1 MQSDSLNGTIESHKD
16 VEEKIHLKFKQLL
29 SATDSAVRTKDREIK
44 KNVVEINELNT
55 RIEELNKR
63 HLEME
68 AKIISQHQQMDDFI
82 QLRATLDENDL
93 DRTVD
98 SQ

>member
-1 MQSDSLNGTIESHKD
+1 
-16 VEEKIHLKFKQLL
+16 
-29 SATDSAVRTKDREIK
+29 
-44 KNVVEINELNT
+44 
-55 RIEELNKR
+55 
-63 HLEME
+63 ME